1 MKYQHRENGKVLTV
15 VEFNEKTKVYL
26 VKFEDGKETNL
37 TSSTLKRWYLPVNEE
52 ASKEASKPKKTSK
65 KEKEENKPIAKK
77 TTAKKENTAKKEL
90 VPMPGIEKLSD
101 LKEEYSGDGTPL
113 AEVGKEIAKQAK
125 EKAAKVAKD
134 QKKEVAK
141 KEKKVKSSGAID
153 NSLLSVKEV
162 CEANNLEYT
171 ISSTGRYARLLYNGK
186 SAAIMFSRK
195 DGVRL
200 YVKDSSI
207 FSSKII
213 IKVGDGEGYGR
224 LKDNIYVSTKNLLNV
239 FNVIISD
246 AKKEA
251 K

>member
-37 TSSTLKRWYLPVNEE
+37 TSSTLKRWYLPVTEE

-65 KEKEENKPIAKK
+65 TEKEESKPIEKK
-77 TTAKKENTAKKEL
+77 TTNKKGNKAKKDL
-90 VPMPGIEKLSD
+90 VPMPGSEKLSD

-125 EKAAKVAKD
+125 EKAAKAQKKVAKNP
-134 QKKEVAK
+134 
-141 KEKKVKSSGAID
+141 KKVDSSI
-153 NSLLSVKEV
+153 LQVKEV
-162 CEANNLEYT
+162 CEANNLEYS
-171 ISSTGRYARLLYNGK
+171 ISSSGRYARLLYNGK

-195 DGVRL
+195 DGVRI
-200 YVKDSSI
+200 YVKDSSL
-207 FSSKII
+207 FNSKII
-213 IKVGDGEGYGR
+213 IKVGDGEGYGK
-224 LKDNIYVSTKNLLNV
+224 LTDNIYVANENLLKV
-239 FNVIISD
+239 FNIIIND